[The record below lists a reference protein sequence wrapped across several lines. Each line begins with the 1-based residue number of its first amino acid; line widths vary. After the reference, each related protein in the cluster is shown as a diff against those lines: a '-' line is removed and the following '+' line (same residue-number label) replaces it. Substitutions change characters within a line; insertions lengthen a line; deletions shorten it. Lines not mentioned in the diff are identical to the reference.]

1 MPLHSR
7 VVTNPGPLAHAL
19 AASFADLHRTPWA
32 GEVPLA
38 RFEEFL
44 RGTPARVHRGE
55 PEHFT
60 ASAVIFSPDL
70 ARTLLCFHGKGNMWV
85 QLGGHMEPGDLTPAA
100 GALREAREES
110 GLSDFQLLHPAP
122 IDLNHHGL
130 AATFGACQAHFDVV
144 FALTTPLA
152 EPRVSAESKDVRWF
166 SVDVLPPGCAPG
178 FEEQF
183 SHVLARVR
191 EVGALA

>member
-19 AASFADLHRTPWA
+19 ADSFADLHRTPWA

-44 RGTPARVHRGE
+44 RGTPTRVHRGE

-70 ARTLLCFHGKGNMWV
+70 ARTLLCFHGKGNMWE
-85 QLGGHMEPGDLTPAA
+85 QLGGHMEPGDLTPEAVA
-100 GALREAREES
+100 HRYAREES
-110 GLSDFQLLHPAP
+110 VLSEFQLPHPAP
-122 IDLNHHGL
+122 LHPNHNGPT
-130 AATFGACQAHFDVV
+130 AAY
-144 FALTTPLA
+144 
-152 EPRVSAESKDVRWF
+152 
-166 SVDVLPPGCAPG
+166 
-178 FEEQF
+178 
-183 SHVLARVR
+183 
-191 EVGALA
+191 